1 MEKYVSFF
9 LPTLYIFCTHK
20 HLQYKKKF
28 SLITILG
35 HHSLNL
41 LYFLFLFQI
50 RDKKWEEEET
60 RPWWYRKSSPSSTVT
75 TASSQPQVDSTDLGS
90 IQTASTSLL
99 LGSGGGCNGA
109 RNLTVSILKKVQ
121 YFAFNIYTIFNQ
133 RMTKSYDFF
142 PSFSE
147 YHESFTAV

>member
-1 MEKYVSFF
+1 MEKYLSFF
-9 LPTLYIFCTHK
+9 LPTLYRFCTHK

-28 SLITILG
+28 SPHYYFRPALSQP
-35 HHSLNL
+35 SL
-41 LYFLFLFQI
+41 FFVFFQI

-121 YFAFNIYTIFNQ
+121 YFAFNIYTG
-133 RMTKSYDFF
+133 MAKKGTK
-142 PSFSE
+142 E
-147 YHESFTAV
+147 

>member
-9 LPTLYIFCTHK
+9 LPTLYTFCRHK

-28 SLITILG
+28 SPHYYFRPPLSQP
-35 HHSLNL
+35 SL
-41 LYFLFLFQI
+41 FFVFFFQI

-121 YFAFNIYTIFNQ
+121 YFAFNIYTGMAK
-133 RMTKSYDFF
+133 RGTK
-142 PSFSE
+142 E
-147 YHESFTAV
+147 

>member
-1 MEKYVSFF
+1 MEKYISFF
-9 LPTLYIFCTHK
+9 LPTLYRFCTHK

-28 SLITILG
+28 SPHYYFRPALSQP
-35 HHSLNL
+35 SL
-41 LYFLFLFQI
+41 FFVFFQI

-121 YFAFNIYTIFNQ
+121 YFAFNFY
-133 RMTKSYDFF
+133 MGMAKKGTK
-142 PSFSE
+142 E
-147 YHESFTAV
+147 

>member
-1 MEKYVSFF
+1 MEKCVSFF
-9 LPTLYIFCTHK
+9 LPTLYRFCTHK

-121 YFAFNIYTIFNQ
+121 YFAFNFYTG
-133 RMTKSYDFF
+133 MAKKGTK
-142 PSFSE
+142 E
-147 YHESFTAV
+147 